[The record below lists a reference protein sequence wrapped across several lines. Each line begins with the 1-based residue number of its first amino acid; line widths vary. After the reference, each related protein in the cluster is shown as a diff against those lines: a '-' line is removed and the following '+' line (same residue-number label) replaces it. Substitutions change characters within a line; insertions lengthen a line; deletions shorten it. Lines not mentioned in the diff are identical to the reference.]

1 MAEAVL
7 VLLGSA
13 AALYALLFFAGK
25 AMRKDCSRRAVLT
38 GGGSAGH
45 VYPAIA
51 IGKALTP
58 EVSEFLY
65 LGTRRR
71 AEEKVVPK
79 EGIPIRFIP
88 AAPYPGLSPWL
99 PLFALKLFLGVVKS
113 CFHLYLFQPKYVIGT
128 GGFVSAPVVMA
139 AFKLNCM
146 GLLRCGIYLHE
157 QNVAPGKLNLLAGR
171 FARKVMVTFPESLVF
186 FRKNGLVTGYP
197 LRNSITREEPADAKK
212 KLPFPDPGKRT
223 VIFAFGGSQGSRTIN
238 RAVVDALRFLIPLK
252 DSIYVVLSTGLG
264 QTSYRGKEDV
274 RDRMAGNYSRAELK
288 DIESFFFYDSYFH
301 DISSIFSVSSLVISR
316 SGAGSLFELA
326 SIGVPSILIPKFGL
340 AGEHQVMNAQA
351 MERVGGAVIFYEKPL
366 DDGKNRTE
374 GVEGR
379 EIAGKIISLTRSQ
392 DVLASMGERSKK
404 LLPHVDPLD
413 AVKMVV
419 IDDAVPEAVKT
430 MPFRPVKS
438 VSDFIA
444 EVGAVKAGKGSKFDI
459 EKSFEQAELDYYRAK
474 ALSLLYLRDWRLKNL
489 GVKLAGL
496 LKLRTASGRLLELA
510 VSRRKAPF
518 FERAFGGDFAEV
530 GFVRRNC
537 FVSLSGL
544 GEWTGDYEDAA
555 AAGLSDPYYEVRVEA
570 LKMLRANAGRLR
582 DKGRLLPAAV
592 ELMGEREFEVVKE
605 AVLLVGE
612 IGGEE
617 QLPGLYSLSEHFFW
631 QVREAALFAMRRM
644 VERKLPCDPR
654 EVRDAAA
661 KFVLTST
668 DFKPTFAIK
677 ENYRD
682 LLKALGTE

>member
-1 MAEAVL
+1 MAEAFL
-7 VLLGSA
+7 SA
-13 AALYALLFFAGK
+13 LFSVAALYLLLFVFGR
-25 AMRKDCSRRAVLT
+25 MRRKGSSKRAVLT

-65 LGTRRR
+65 LGTKGR

-88 AAPYPGLSPWL
+88 AAPYPGFSPLL
-99 PLFALKLFLGVVKS
+99 PFFAVKLFLGIMKS
-113 CFHLYLFQPKYVIGT
+113 CFHLYFFQPGYVIGT

-186 FRKNGLVTGYP
+186 FRKNGLLTGYP
-197 LRNSITREEPADAKK
+197 LRNSIKRKDIAEAKK
-212 KLPFPDPGKRT
+212 DLPFTDPGKRM

-252 DSIYVVLSTGLG
+252 ERIYVVLSTGLG
-264 QTSYRGKEDV
+264 QTAYRGKEDV
-274 RDRMAGNYSRAELK
+274 RERLAGNYSEAELK
-288 DIESFFFYDSYFH
+288 EIGNFFFYESYFH
-301 DISSIFSVSSLVISR
+301 DISSIFSLSSLVISR

-351 MERVGGAVIFYEKPL
+351 MERVGGAVIFYEKPMKE
-366 DDGKNRTE
+366 GKRITE
-374 GVEGR
+374 GVAGR
-379 EIAGKIISLTRSQ
+379 EIAGKIISLTGAPDLLS
-392 DVLASMGERSKK
+392 SMREGSKR
-404 LLPHVDPLD
+404 LIPRIDPLD

-419 IDDAVPEAVKT
+419 IDGGVPEIAEN

-438 VSDFIA
+438 VSDFIS
-444 EVGAVKAGKGSKFDI
+444 EVGAVRAEEGSGFDI
-459 EKSFEQAELDYYRAK
+459 DKAFEQAELDYYRAK
-474 ALSLLYLRDWRLKNL
+474 ALSLLYVGDWKLKNL

-496 LKLRTASGRLLELA
+496 LKLRAASGRLLELA
-510 VSRRKAPF
+510 VSRSRAPF
-518 FERAFGGDFAEV
+518 FERAFGGDFEEV

-537 FVSLSGL
+537 LASLTAL
-544 GEWTGDYEDAA
+544 GEWGDDYEEAA

-582 DKGRLLPAAV
+582 DAVRVLAAS
-592 ELMGEREFEVVKE
+592 EGLIREREFEVVRE

-612 IGGEE
+612 VGGRE
-617 QLPGLYSLSEHFFW
+617 QLPALFSLSEHFFW
-631 QVREAALFAMRRM
+631 QVREAALFAIRRM
-644 VERKLPCDPR
+644 VVRKIPYDTR
-654 EVRDAAA
+654 EIRNAAA

-668 DFKPTFAIK
+668 DFKPSFAIK

-682 LLKALGTE
+682 LMKALGTE